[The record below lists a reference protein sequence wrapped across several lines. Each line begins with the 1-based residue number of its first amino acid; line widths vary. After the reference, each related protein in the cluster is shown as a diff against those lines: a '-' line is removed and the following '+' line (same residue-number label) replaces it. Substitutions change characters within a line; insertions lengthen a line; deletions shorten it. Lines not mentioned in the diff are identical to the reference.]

1 MNKLQTYRLGKTIFP
16 FYAFF
21 VMFAM
26 TFASCRNNLTTAE
39 SIEPNEATTPSF
51 RETAKQWFE
60 SNKAMLSTT
69 KYAKIEPRWNRIRD
83 LGNRVELPYYIDS
96 NVHLMTTRENA
107 KPNQIGRSYM
117 MLLKTKESY
126 KIHFIDFIPADDFLG
141 DLRTINSANFKSEK
155 FTGYVI
161 FRDEKGAVLTCYSYK
176 DGKNR
181 GKGTIITSDKNSFR
195 ATAGCKTGECM
206 YEVIGHYR
214 NGELTRI
221 SQNLLYCYCI
231 ENTDDSGGNGGNDG
245 DTDGGTGDDCTWC
258 GENNDCTTEECRCTE
273 NPNLP
278 ECPCKCN
285 NRSEKKNAD
294 HVEFNFVNVTRLN
307 VNIEVGLTGKDC
319 TNGTA
324 TCSNSFYIFNPT
336 IAEISLPKDNVEA
349 WEKVPFSG
357 KTNCGF
363 NVTYWSR
370 GLITVTPKYL
380 AAGEVGDTKDF
391 EGWPNFNID

>member
-1 MNKLQTYRLGKTIFP
+1 MNKHQTYRLGKTIFP

-26 TFASCRNNLTTAE
+26 TFASCRNNLTNAE
-39 SIEPNEATTPSF
+39 SIEPNQATTPSF
-51 RETAKQWFE
+51 SEAAKQWFE

-161 FRDEKGAVLTCYSYK
+161 FRDDKGDVLTCHSYK
-176 DGKNR
+176 EGKNR

-195 ATAGCKTGECM
+195 ATAGCQSGECT

-221 SQNLLYCYCI
+221 SQNLLYCYCF
-231 ENTDDSGGNGGNDG
+231 ENTDDSGGNDG

-258 GENNDCTTEECRCTE
+258 GGNNDCTTQECRCKE

-278 ECPCKCN
+278 ECGGCNCKN
-285 NRSEKKNAD
+285 GEVVEALNRITFLPSDGYLLLNAHFTVSD
-294 HVEFNFVNVTRLN
+294 CADPSYNLN
-307 VNIEVGLTGKDC
+307 VIPHRL
-319 TNGTA
+319 
-324 TCSNSFYIFNPT
+324 SNSSGGSFEDEEYSGDLFISKTQIEPSDPKCGWSVT
-336 IAEISLPKDNVEA
+336 HRVYGSAVWVGQIANRDRRLKEYYNELVSPILK
-349 WEKVPFSG
+349 
-357 KTNCGF
+357 
-363 NVTYWSR
+363 
-370 GLITVTPKYL
+370 
-380 AAGEVGDTKDF
+380 
-391 EGWPNFNID
+391 